1 MSDIDQKSSSIAS
14 VTKDEVDLEQ
24 ATPVPLI
31 VNEAQALEDMD
42 DNVPRAQFATLWA
55 MVSFLDKYGV
65 EARGIER
72 VPPDQRTQTS
82 PLAPFWMWLAANMTI
97 STFAIGV
104 LAPSIFFLGLKE
116 AALTIIF
123 FNLLCTLPVAYFS
136 TWGAKLGLRQLTLS
150 RFSFGYATAQLPI
163 VLNCIACVGWSIVN
177 SIVGAQTLRAVST
190 SHQLPTA
197 AGVVIIAIL
206 TIIVSFMGYRVV
218 HLYEQYSW
226 IPVIIIFFIYLG
238 QIARFTES
246 DFGGSGSVEAGNVLS
261 FGATVA
267 GFALGWTSLAA
278 DYTVRMPENMSS
290 YKIFFWT
297 YLGLNTPLILVECL
311 GAAAMT
317 TFGQKSTWQDAYNSN
332 SVGGLLGAGLA
343 GPMGGF
349 GSFLLVVMALS
360 IVANNIPNMYSLALT
375 FQNLHPYAQAIPR
388 IIIVLIGS
396 VVYIVLAIVGASHF
410 EEWLDTLLVIL
421 SYWLA
426 IFSTILIE
434 EHLIFRKGKWSNYVP
449 DDFNNWRKLP
459 LGVASFLALGCG
471 VAGAVLGMAQV
482 WYVGVIGGMIGD
494 PEFGGDIG
502 FELAFAFTA
511 VTYPPL
517 RYLEKKWW
525 GY

>member
-1 MSDIDQKSSSIAS
+1 
-14 VTKDEVDLEQ
+14 
-24 ATPVPLI
+24 
-31 VNEAQALEDMD
+31 
-42 DNVPRAQFATLWA
+42 
-55 MVSFLDKYGV
+55 
-65 EARGIER
+65 
-72 VPPDQRTQTS
+72 
-82 PLAPFWMWLAANMTI
+82 MWLAANMTI

-104 LAPSIFFLGLKE
+104 LGPSIFELGLKE
-116 AALTIIF
+116 GALTIIF

-190 SHQLPTA
+190 THQLPTA
-197 AGVVIIAIL
+197 AGVVIIAVL

-218 HLYEQYSW
+218 HLYEKYSW

-246 DFGGSGSVEAGNVLS
+246 DFAGSGNVEAGNVLS

-278 DYTVRMPENMSS
+278 DYTVRMPEDMSS

-311 GAAAMT
+311 GVAAMT
-317 TFGQKSTWQDAYNSN
+317 TFTQKTTWSDAYDAN

-343 GPMGGF
+343 GPW
-349 GSFLLVVMALS
+349 
-360 IVANNIPNMYSLALT
+360 VASVPNNIPNMYSLALT

-396 VVYIVLAIVGASHF
+396 VVYIVLAIAGASHF

-482 WYVGVIGGMIGD
+482 WYIGVIGGMIGD
-494 PEFGGDIG
+494 PTFGGDIG

-517 RYLEKKWW
+517 RYFEKKWW